1 MPHSLAQ
8 AVYFGSRAL
17 LSVAGATTAE
27 TFFSSKPETWMA
39 AYLNRIATAVPG
51 NDVHNAFVNFADTLL
66 TDRRSQL
73 LFRRMVDRSQIEHRW
88 SGIVPLPLT
97 SNSALDADGFYSR
110 GEFPSTAQRMRR
122 YEEQAP
128 PLALEA
134 VRGLNLSQDERD
146 AVSHVIVTSCTGFSA
161 PGLDLQIVEGLGLKP
176 SVERTMVGFMGCYA
190 AISALKLA
198 RHIVR
203 SEPEAKVLVVS
214 LELCTLHLQET
225 SNLEQV
231 LTFLVFGD
239 GCAAA
244 LITTDP
250 QGLSLDSFHAEVA
263 PGSAE
268 QITWNIRDLGFDMFL
283 SGGVPGS
290 ISKALT
296 AGREAILKGAETD
309 DIDLWA
315 VHPGGRSVLD
325 AVEAAF
331 TLPPKALTASRE
343 VLRKFGNMSSATVL
357 FVLKSILDNPT
368 APGARG
374 CAMAFGP
381 GLTAETMLFS
391 QVT

>member
-1 MPHSLAQ
+1 
-8 AVYFGSRAL
+8 
-17 LSVAGATTAE
+17 
-27 TFFSSKPETWMA
+27 MA
-39 AYLNRIATAVPG
+39 AYLNRIATAVPQ
-51 NDVHNAFVNFADTLL
+51 NDVHDAFVQFADTLL
-66 TDRRSQL
+66 TDRRSQV
-73 LFRRMVDRSQIEHRW
+73 LFRRMADRSQIEHRW
-88 SGIVPLPLT
+88 SSLT
-97 SNSALDADGFYSR
+97 PAMPGANAAIDTEGFYSR
-110 GEFPSTAQRMRR
+110 GAFPSTADRMRR
-122 YEEQAP
+122 YEADAP
-128 PLALEA
+128 VLALKA
-134 VRGLNLSQDERD
+134 AAGLKLSDQERD
-146 AVSHVIVTSCTGFSA
+146 SVSHVIVTSCTGFSA

-244 LITTDP
+244 LITADP

-263 PGSAE
+263 PATSE
-268 QITWNIRDLGFDMFL
+268 QITWKIREQGFDMFL

-290 ISKALT
+290 IGKALD
-296 AGREAILKGAETD
+296 AGRGAILKGAGTE

-331 TLPPKALTASRE
+331 SLPPKALTASRE
-343 VLRKFGNMSSATVL
+343 VLRRFGNMSSATVL
-357 FVLKSILDNPT
+357 FVLKSLLDNPT
-368 APGARG
+368 PGARG

-391 QVT
+391 QAG